1 MKIET
6 MICDKCGNTCKGDYF
21 SVYRNSYDGIVLGKW
36 DICEN
41 CYRLML
47 SAIEDKETDND
58 IR

>member
-21 SVYRNSYDGIVLGKW
+21 SVFRNSDRGTVLGKC

-47 SAIEDKETDND
+47 SAIEDEEAEDA
-58 IR
+58 